1 MYSFFSQQP
10 SKESTAFE
18 PPWIYHIR
26 TQKQATKNSF
36 SFNRFSKCFFFFL
49 QQPNAHLEAWGSGWT
64 WRSPRRR
71 RPWFQVETPSSGP
84 SNSFNFQK
92 VTNSEAHRP
101 EMLRERGLWKVAFRV
116 IWGHTILRSCVCII
130 NTGTAN
136 KNGKRRIETIRTT
149 SFLDHPTMC
158 YWCGCWV
165 LTLGWFHSDP
175 SKLICFRSKTS
186 WCFV

>member
-1 MYSFFSQQP
+1 MYSFLHSNQAKNQRLLSLLEFITLEP
-10 SKESTAFE
+10 KSKQHKTAFLL
-18 PPWIYHIR
+18 
-26 TQKQATKNSF
+26 TAFQSV
-36 SFNRFSKCFFFFL
+36 FL

-71 RPWFQVETPSSGP
+71 RSWFQVETPSSGP

-101 EMLRERGLWKVAFRV
+101 EMLRERGLCKVAFRV
-116 IWGHTILRSCVCII
+116 IWGHTILRSCVCIY
-130 NTGTAN
+130 GTAN